1 MCIFLFY
8 ACTAT
13 QETAHSTA
21 AAQMAVDSGK
31 GKRVCGVRRAN
42 VQCAR
47 VARHA
52 EPQSVGVVTNNTVHN
67 SSGCA
72 QSCSRAFTDVPRG
85 PELSSFITGGTF
97 V

>member
-52 EPQSVGVVTNNTVHN
+52 AATVRWCGNEQHRPR
-67 SSGCA
+67 
-72 QSCSRAFTDVPRG
+72 QQRLRAKLLTRVH
-85 PELSSFITGGTF
+85 
-97 V
+97 